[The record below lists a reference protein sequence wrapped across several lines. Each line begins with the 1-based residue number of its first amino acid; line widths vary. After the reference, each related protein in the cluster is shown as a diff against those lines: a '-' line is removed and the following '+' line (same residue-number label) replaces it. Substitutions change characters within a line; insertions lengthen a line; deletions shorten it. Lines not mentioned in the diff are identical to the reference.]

1 MGLISMDMNIIQRER
16 VVVVEMVVTKFPPP
30 KETHEKF

>member
-16 VVVVEMVVTKFPPP
+16 VVVEKVVEESK
-30 KETHEKF
+30 